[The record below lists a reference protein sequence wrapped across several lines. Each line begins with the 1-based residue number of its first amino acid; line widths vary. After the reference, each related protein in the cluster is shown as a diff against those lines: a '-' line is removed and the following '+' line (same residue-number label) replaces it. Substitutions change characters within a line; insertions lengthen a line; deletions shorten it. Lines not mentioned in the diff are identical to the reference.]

1 MASSKSQGYFCA
13 GVVLCNVSLRCTRIG
28 KDKGIIKISGVV
40 LCCAGNKLINSLSLS
55 LSLSLTHTRT
65 HTHARTTKHHLTRLH
80 TAAKARG
87 AAPPNLSETLPYWR
101 RTVPSCCPAHP
112 KPGVGPCLCGE
123 TRVWMC
129 LILRACA

>member
-55 LSLSLTHTRT
+55 LSLSLSRTHAHT
-65 HTHARTTKHHLTRLH
+65 HTHAQQNITSLVFIPRQKREEPLLQIFRRHSLIGGGRSRL
-80 TAAKARG
+80 AA
-87 AAPPNLSETLPYWR
+87 R
-101 RTVPSCCPAHP
+101 RTRSQAWVRAF
-112 KPGVGPCLCGE
+112 VGR
-123 TRVWMC
+123 RVSGC
-129 LILRACA
+129 V